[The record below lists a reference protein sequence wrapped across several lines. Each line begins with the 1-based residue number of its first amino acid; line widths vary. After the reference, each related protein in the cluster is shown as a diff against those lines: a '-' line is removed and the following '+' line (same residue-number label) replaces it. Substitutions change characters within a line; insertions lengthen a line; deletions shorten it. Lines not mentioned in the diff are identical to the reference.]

1 MAKTEKKIEEKK
13 KEQKW
18 KKPEGY
24 LKRKPEEEKETSEKI
39 IRIMQTDIPGEKQVY
54 VSLTKIKGI
63 SWSFANA
70 ICNKLNL
77 DKRRKVVSLSEEEIK
92 KIENFVKNP
101 ELPIFLFNRRKD
113 FDTGKDSHLLT
124 SDLELRK
131 DFDIKRLKKIR
142 SYRGLRHALGQPV
155 RGQRTKSHFRKK
167 GKSVG
172 VIHKAKIG
180 KKS

>member
-1 MAKTEKKIEEKK
+1 MEGKKQEEIR
-13 KEQKW
+13 
-18 KKPEGY
+18 KKPE
-24 LKRKPEEEKETSEKI
+24 KETEKI
-39 IRIMQTDIPGEKQVY
+39 IRIMQTDIDGEKQIY
-54 VSLTKIKGI
+54 VGLTKIKGI

-70 ICNKLNL
+70 LCNKLSL
-77 DKRRKVVSLSEEEIK
+77 DKKRKVASLSTEEIK
-92 KIENFVKNP
+92 KIENFIKNP
-101 ELPIFLFNRRKD
+101 ALPSFLLNRRKD
-113 FDTGKDSHLLT
+113 FDTGKDLHLLT
-124 SDLELRK
+124 TDLELRR